1 MRDLNRAGEI
11 INLRAATAGIST
23 YHNAVLTRINSEYCL
38 RIAVID
44 GEFPWHSHPDSD
56 ELFVV
61 LEGCLSIEFG
71 DSIAELKP
79 GEALLVKAGE
89 KHRTRSA
96 SRTVNLCFEKS
107 AATTELCPDPRR

>member
-1 MRDLNRAGEI
+1 MPELNAAGEI
-11 INLRAATAGIST
+11 INLRAATAGVCT
-23 YHNAVLTRINSEYCL
+23 YHNAVLTHMNNEYCL

-61 LEGCLSIEFG
+61 LEGCLTIECG
-71 DSIAELKP
+71 NCVVELKP